1 MLKFK
6 RDKLVNVVEKENTL
20 VAHGVLDDDIY
31 SLELDIV
38 FSMPDLEILSIKGC
52 WHRWTTPEC
61 PRSDQFLQ
69 EAIGFRVRD
78 IDFNRKV
85 HKIVGRK
92 ACRHYA
98 NLLLECGYSVREA
111 MRVIQY
117 KTALTKN
124 PELSFEAFLKD
135 TPSPVTTKT
144 EIAPANDIAADADE
158 TEKTDSAAGPA
169 NANAGHDPSEGF
181 FIDLHVHT
189 SPASPCS
196 SAHVDDL
203 IKEARRI
210 GLNGICLTDH
220 NYVWQAN
227 QVEELRRKHDF
238 LVLRGNEIT
247 TDQGDMLVFGLEKEI
262 KGIIS
267 MEDLGK
273 EVQKANAFM
282 IAAHPFRGFLVF
294 GAGQVG
300 LTPEKAMERSL
311 FKLVDGV
318 EVMNG
323 KVTEKE
329 NGFAAK
335 VASGLGLPVTGGS
348 DAHEV
353 EEVGKYATCFP
364 GVIKDED
371 DLLAALKSGN
381 YSPVAFRKLTS

>member
-6 RDKLVNVVEKENTL
+6 RDKLVTIVEKENTL
-20 VAHGVLDDDIY
+20 AAHGVLDDDIY
-31 SLELDIV
+31 SLELDVV
-38 FSMPDLEILSIKGC
+38 FSMSDLEILSIKGR

-69 EAIGFRVRD
+69 EAVGFKVRD
-78 IDFNRKV
+78 ADFSRKV
-85 HKIVGRK
+85 HKIISRK

-98 NLLLECGYSVREA
+98 NLLLECGHSANEA
-111 MRVIQY
+111 MQVIQY
-117 KTALTKN
+117 RAALAEN
-124 PELSFEAFLKD
+124 PELSFEAFLND
-135 TPSPVTTKT
+135 TPAPVTAKT
-144 EIAPANDIAADADE
+144 EITPINDIAPDTDS
-158 TEKTDSAAGPA
+158 TEKADSAAKPA
-169 NANAGHDPSEGF
+169 NADTGHDPSEDF

-196 SAHVDDL
+196 SAPVDDL

-220 NYVWQAN
+220 NHVWQADE
-227 QVEELRRKHDF
+227 VEELRRKHNF

-247 TDQGDMLVFGLEKEI
+247 TEQGDMLVFGLEKDI
-262 KGIIS
+262 KGIINL
-267 MEDLGK
+267 EDLYK
-273 EVQKANAFM
+273 EVQKADAFM
-282 IAAHPFRGFLVF
+282 IVAHPFRGFLIF

-300 LTPEKAMERSL
+300 LTPKKAMERPL
-311 FKLVDGV
+311 FKLVDGI
-318 EVMNG
+318 EIMNG

-329 NGFAAK
+329 NNFAAQ

-364 GVIKDED
+364 GVIRDEK
-371 DLLAALKSGN
+371 DLLAALKAGT
-381 YSPVAFRKLTS
+381 YSPVAFKKRNR